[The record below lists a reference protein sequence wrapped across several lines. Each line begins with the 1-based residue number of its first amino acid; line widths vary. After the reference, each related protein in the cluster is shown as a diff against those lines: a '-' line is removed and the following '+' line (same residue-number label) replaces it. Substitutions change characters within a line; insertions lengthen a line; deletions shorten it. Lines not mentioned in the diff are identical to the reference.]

1 MIQGHY
7 LLTKLT
13 PQNYLSYED
22 KYEDNFPDWRQKAE
36 RLQARRWRK
45 IKRQLV

>member
-1 MIQGHY
+1 MITSHY

-13 PQNYLSYED
+13 PQSYLSFEDEYEEN
-22 KYEDNFPDWRQKAE
+22 YPDWRQKSE

-45 IKRQLV
+45 IKHQLV